1 MQDFK
6 GATIIIIM
14 FGSEQQQIFL
24 THQQY
29 QQTLARFQHDQ
40 QQQPRMR
47 VQQQYSSRVHQQY
60 HGSNR
65 YFQNESS
72 SLQQQQQQTQQAGT
86 PITNQNEHRSNNFN
100 QQNSFQNHRGKQH
113 HREFNRDRDS
123 GNRER
128 NNQHQHRKHHNNRN
142 NQQQQ
147 HQNGSNSAIN
157 NNNNNNN
164 NNMGERQNGKKAS
177 SNRLMQ
183 TKSDFGHDRK
193 NLLGTRS
200 NSNESQHKTSTS
212 PTPPSSVKSLSPQKS
227 LNKSSMTNKDEL
239 RLSITSTNSS
249 SHPPATNYNNNTI
262 TVELTDDSISNSSGN
277 SLGGLLIGAGDGV
290 LKNLK
295 NASYVDNSSK
305 EHSINSWINANNQY
319 TGIHNGLSAS
329 AEQLNMRGIEHY
341 PTHFRKRP
349 PSVNAIPRDYE
360 LSLPFDYYLAR
371 IYNCDNDTRSEP
383 PNLKCNSQWDPVS
396 MQIWER
402 YCLFQ
407 QTQITFRNKIHVWR
421 ELFEFLKVT
430 LFC

>member
-1 MQDFK
+1 
-6 GATIIIIM
+6 
-14 FGSEQQQIFL
+14 
-24 THQQY
+24 
-29 QQTLARFQHDQ
+29 
-40 QQQPRMR
+40 
-47 VQQQYSSRVHQQY
+47 
-60 HGSNR
+60 
-65 YFQNESS
+65 
-72 SLQQQQQQTQQAGT
+72 
-86 PITNQNEHRSNNFN
+86 
-100 QQNSFQNHRGKQH
+100 
-113 HREFNRDRDS
+113 
-123 GNRER
+123 
-128 NNQHQHRKHHNNRN
+128 
-142 NQQQQ
+142 
-147 HQNGSNSAIN
+147 
-157 NNNNNNN
+157 
-164 NNMGERQNGKKAS
+164 MGERQNGKKAS

-249 SHPPATNYNNNTI
+249 SHPPATNYNNNNNTI